1 MAFEQRPKRSNVA
14 AIKSWSKTSHK
25 EGATLAPVALRPE
38 QAAAVHELNI
48 PLVMLNQDSKPWD
61 VIP

>member
-25 EGATLAPVALRPE
+25 EGAALAPVALRPE
-38 QAAAVHELNI
+38 QAAAVNELNI